1 LLVHRFARLFLAA
14 ALATG
19 LAAAPVA
26 SLAQSTTSNQQQA
39 PSGQQQQQ
47 QQEPEHNGQYQMP
60 GEAPPAQKPAP
71 GQSPNQS
78 PSQTPN
84 QAPNQAPNQDQSAP
98 EAGGPGG
105 DSGPIALPKK
115 NPAETVPPP
124 PPPPEVKN
132 PKGLENFSLRVNV
145 PVVTVDVG
153 VLLQKTHQ
161 FVPNLK
167 EQNFRIFE
175 DGKAQEIVSFG
186 RIQAPITAVLLC
198 EFAANNYWF
207 IYDMRNAAY
216 SFAQQ
221 LRPDDY
227 VAVATFDMHT
237 HILTDFTQD
246 KRLVY
251 ESLNALQIP
260 GFNESNTFDALY
272 ETLDRLSRV
281 DGRKYIIFVGTG
293 LDTFSKIN
301 LDKIMQKIKA
311 TPNVTIYAVS
321 TGQAA
326 RLTGNTRGGMFGAH
340 EIDYLQADNQLRT
353 FASMT
358 GGKAYFPRFEGEMP
372 EIFRDINSA
381 IRNQYVVSYRPTNS
395 KEDGSYRKIR
405 VELVDNEGK
414 PLQMQDEKHH
424 NLKYD
429 VVARD
434 GYKARQEVE

>member
-1 LLVHRFARLFLAA
+1 LLVDRFARLLFAASLAV
-14 ALATG
+14 G
-19 LAAAPVA
+19 LAAAPIA
-26 SLAQSTTSNQQQA
+26 AFAQSTSTDSQTAPADQQQA
-39 PSGQQQQQ
+39 PSDKK
-47 QQEPEHNGQYQMP
+47 QEPQHNGQYQMP
-60 GEAPPAQKPAP
+60 GEPPPAQ
-71 GQSPNQS
+71 
-78 PSQTPN
+78 
-84 QAPNQAPNQDQSAP
+84 NQAPNQDQSAP

-105 DSGPIALPKK
+105 DSGGIVLPKK
-115 NPAETVPPP
+115 NPAESAPPP
-124 PPPPEVKN
+124 PPPPPVVKN

-161 FVPNLK
+161 FVPNLSK
-167 EQNFRIFE
+167 ENFRIYE
-175 DGKAQEIVSFG
+175 DGKPQEIVSFG
-186 RIQAPITAVLLC
+186 RTQAPITAVLLC

-216 SFAQQ
+216 AFAQQ
-221 LRPDDY
+221 LHPDDY

-237 HILTDFTQD
+237 HILTDFTED

-251 ESLNALQIP
+251 ESLNSLQIP
-260 GFNESNTFDALY
+260 GFNETNTFDALY

-281 DGRKYIIFVGTG
+281 EGRKYIIFVGSG
-293 LDTFSKIN
+293 IDTFSKIN

-321 TGQAA
+321 TGQTA
-326 RLTGNTRGGMFGAH
+326 RLTGNARGGMFGAH
-340 EIDYLQADNQLRT
+340 EIDYLQADNELRT
-353 FASMT
+353 FSGMT

-381 IRNQYVVSYRPTNS
+381 IRNQYVVSYRPTNA
-395 KEDGSYRKIR
+395 KEDGTYRKIR

-424 NLKYD
+424 ALKYD
-429 VVARD
+429 VIARD

>member
-1 LLVHRFARLFLAA
+1 VGARPYGVTPEVGSLLLHPFARHLLA
-14 ALATG
+14 
-19 LAAAPVA
+19 A
-26 SLAQSTTSNQQQA
+26 SLATALVSTPTAVLAQSSSPDQQQT
-39 PSGQQQQQ
+39 SGTQ
-47 QQEPEHNGQYQMP
+47 QQEPQHNGQYQMP
-60 GEAPPAQKPAP
+60 GEPPPAQ
-71 GQSPNQS
+71 
-78 PSQTPN
+78 N

-105 DSGPIALPKK
+105 DSGVIALPKK
-115 NPAETVPPP
+115 NPAESAPPP
-124 PPPPEVKN
+124 PPPPPVVKN

-145 PVVTVDVG
+145 PVVTVDIG
-153 VLLQKTHQ
+153 VLLQKTHE

-167 EQNFRIFE
+167 EENFRIFE
-175 DGKAQEIVSFG
+175 DGKPQEIVSFG

-221 LRPDDY
+221 LHPDDY

-251 ESLNALQIP
+251 ESLNSLQIP
-260 GFNESNTFDALY
+260 GFNETNTFDAFY

-281 DGRKYIIFVGTG
+281 DGRKYVIFIGSG
-293 LDTFSKIN
+293 IDTFSKIN
-301 LDKIMQKIKA
+301 LDKIMQKIKS

-321 TGQAA
+321 TGQTA
-326 RLTGNTRGGMFGAH
+326 RLTGNARGGMFGAH
-340 EIDYLQADNQLRT
+340 EIDYLQADNELRT
-353 FASMT
+353 FAGMT

-381 IRNQYVVSYRPTNS
+381 IRNQYAVSYRPTNA
-395 KEDGSYRKIR
+395 KEDGTYRKIR
-405 VELVDNEGK
+405 VELVNNEGK

-429 VVARD
+429 VIARD

>member
-1 LLVHRFARLFLAA
+1 MPAAVFA
-14 ALATG
+14 
-19 LAAAPVA
+19 
-26 SLAQSTTSNQQQA
+26 QTSSPDPQQTSGTQQQA
-39 PSGQQQQQ
+39 PQ
-47 QQEPEHNGQYQMP
+47 HNGQYQMP
-60 GEAPPAQKPAP
+60 GEPPPAQ
-71 GQSPNQS
+71 NQT
-78 PSQTPN
+78 PSQAPN
-84 QAPNQAPNQDQSAP
+84 QAPNQTPNQAPNQDQSAP

-105 DSGPIALPKK
+105 DSGVIALPKK
-115 NPAETVPPP
+115 NPAESAPPP
-124 PPPPEVKN
+124 PPPPPVVKN

-153 VLLQKTHQ
+153 VLLQKTHE

-167 EQNFRIFE
+167 EENFRVFE
-175 DGKAQEIVSFG
+175 DGKAQDIVSFG

-221 LRPDDY
+221 LHPDDY

-251 ESLNALQIP
+251 ESLNSLQIP
-260 GFNESNTFDALY
+260 GFNETNTFDALY

-281 DGRKYIIFVGTG
+281 DGRKYIIFIGSG
-293 LDTFSKIN
+293 IDTFSKIN
-301 LDKIMQKIKA
+301 LDKIMQKIKS
-311 TPNVTIYAVS
+311 TPNVTIYAIS
-321 TGQAA
+321 TGQTA
-326 RLTGNTRGGMFGAH
+326 RLTGNARGGMFGAH
-340 EIDYLQADNQLRT
+340 EIDYLQADNELRT
-353 FASMT
+353 FAGMT
-358 GGKAYFPRFEGEMP
+358 GGKAYFPRFAGEMP

-381 IRNQYVVSYRPTNS
+381 IRNQYVVSYRPTNA
-395 KEDGSYRKIR
+395 KEDGTYRKIR
-405 VELVDNEGK
+405 VELVNNEGK

-429 VVARD
+429 VIARD

>member
-1 LLVHRFARLFLAA
+1 LLVSRFVRPLL
-14 ALATG
+14 T
-19 LAAAPVA
+19 A
-26 SLAQSTTSNQQQA
+26 SLATALAASPLFAQSTSHDQQQT
-39 PSGQQQQQ
+39 PSDQQQTPPA
-47 QQEPEHNGQYQMP
+47 QQEPQHNGQYQMP
-60 GEAPPAQKPAP
+60 GSAPPAQNPAP
-71 GQSPNQS
+71 S
-78 PSQTPN
+78 
-84 QAPNQAPNQDQSAP
+84 QAPNQDQTAP

-105 DSGPIALPKK
+105 DSGAIALPKK
-115 NPAETVPPP
+115 TPKEDIPPP

-167 EQNFRIFE
+167 EENFRVFE
-175 DGKAQEIVSFG
+175 DGKPQAIVSFG
-186 RIQAPITAVLLC
+186 RTQAPITAVLLC

-221 LRPDDY
+221 LHPDDY

-251 ESLNALQIP
+251 ESLNTLQIP
-260 GFNESNTFDALY
+260 GFNETNTFDAMY

-281 DGRKYIIFVGTG
+281 EGRKYIIFVGTG

-301 LDKIMQKIKA
+301 LDKILQKVKS
-311 TPNVTIYAVS
+311 TPDVTVYAVS
-321 TGQAA
+321 TGQTA
-326 RLTGNTRGGMFGAH
+326 RLTGNARGGMFGAH

-353 FASMT
+353 FAAMT

-381 IRNQYVVSYRPTNS
+381 IRNQYVVSYRPTNA
-395 KEDGSYRKIR
+395 KEDGTYRKIR

-424 NLKYD
+424 SLKYD

-434 GYKARQEVE
+434 GYRARQEVE

>member
-1 LLVHRFARLFLAA
+1 MLLHPFARHLLA
-14 ALATG
+14 
-19 LAAAPVA
+19 A
-26 SLAQSTTSNQQQA
+26 SLATALVSTPAAVLAQSSSPDQQQT
-39 PSGQQQQQ
+39 SGTQQK
-47 QQEPEHNGQYQMP
+47 EPQHNGQYQMP
-60 GEAPPAQKPAP
+60 GEPPPAQ
-71 GQSPNQS
+71 
-78 PSQTPN
+78 N

-105 DSGPIALPKK
+105 DSGVIALPKK
-115 NPAETVPPP
+115 NPAESAPPP
-124 PPPPEVKN
+124 PPPPVVKN

-145 PVVTVDVG
+145 PVVTVDIG
-153 VLLQKTHQ
+153 VLLQKTHE

-167 EQNFRIFE
+167 EENFRIFE
-175 DGKAQEIVSFG
+175 DGKPQEIVSFG

-221 LRPDDY
+221 LHPDDY

-251 ESLNALQIP
+251 ESLNSLQIP
-260 GFNESNTFDALY
+260 GFNETNTFDAFY

-281 DGRKYIIFVGTG
+281 DGRKYVIFIGSG
-293 LDTFSKIN
+293 IDTFSKIN
-301 LDKIMQKIKA
+301 LDKIMQKIKS

-321 TGQAA
+321 TGQTA
-326 RLTGNTRGGMFGAH
+326 RLTGNARGGMFGAH
-340 EIDYLQADNQLRT
+340 EIDYLQADNELRT
-353 FASMT
+353 FAGMT

-381 IRNQYVVSYRPTNS
+381 IRNQYAVSYRPTNA
-395 KEDGSYRKIR
+395 KEDGTYRKIR
-405 VELVDNEGK
+405 VELVNNEGK

-429 VVARD
+429 VIARD

>member
-1 LLVHRFARLFLAA
+1 MLVDRFARLLFAA
-14 ALATG
+14 SLATG
-19 LAAAPVA
+19 LIAAPIA
-26 SLAQSTTSNQQQA
+26 AFAQSTSTDTQAAPDSQAPPADQQQA
-39 PSGQQQQQ
+39 PAKKK
-47 QQEPEHNGQYQMP
+47 QEPQHNGQYQMP
-60 GEAPPAQKPAP
+60 GEPPPAQ
-71 GQSPNQS
+71 
-78 PSQTPN
+78 
-84 QAPNQAPNQDQSAP
+84 NQAPNQDQSAP

-105 DSGPIALPKK
+105 DSGGIVLPKK
-115 NPAETVPPP
+115 NPAESAPPP
-124 PPPPEVKN
+124 PPPPPVVKN

-161 FVPNLK
+161 FVPNLSK
-167 EQNFRIFE
+167 ENFRIYE
-175 DGKAQEIVSFG
+175 DGKPQEIVSFG
-186 RIQAPITAVLLC
+186 RTQAPITAVLLC

-216 SFAQQ
+216 AFAQQ
-221 LRPDDY
+221 LHPDDY

-237 HILTDFTQD
+237 HILTDFTED

-251 ESLNALQIP
+251 ESLNSLQIP
-260 GFNESNTFDALY
+260 GFNETNTFDAFY

-281 DGRKYIIFVGTG
+281 DGRKYIIFVGSG
-293 LDTFSKIN
+293 IDTFSKIT

-321 TGQAA
+321 TGQTA
-326 RLTGNTRGGMFGAH
+326 RLTGNARGGMFGAH
-340 EIDYLQADNQLRT
+340 EIDYLQADNELRT
-353 FASMT
+353 FAGMT

-381 IRNQYVVSYRPTNS
+381 IRSQYVVSYRPTNA
-395 KEDGSYRKIR
+395 KEDGTYRKIR

-424 NLKYD
+424 ALKYD
-429 VVARD
+429 VIARD

>member
-1 LLVHRFARLFLAA
+1 
-14 ALATG
+14 
-19 LAAAPVA
+19 
-26 SLAQSTTSNQQQA
+26 
-39 PSGQQQQQ
+39 
-47 QQEPEHNGQYQMP
+47 MP
-60 GEAPPAQKPAP
+60 GEAPPAQNP
-71 GQSPNQS
+71 
-78 PSQTPN
+78 
-84 QAPNQAPNQDQSAP
+84 APNQDQSAP

-105 DSGPIALPKK
+105 DNGAIVLPKK
-115 NPAETVPPP
+115 NPAESAPPP
-124 PPPPEVKN
+124 PPPPPTVKN

-167 EQNFRIFE
+167 EENFRIYE
-175 DGKAQEIVSFG
+175 DGKPQEIVSFG
-186 RIQAPITAVLLC
+186 RTQAPITAVLLC

-216 SFAQQ
+216 AFAQQ
-221 LRPDDY
+221 LHPDDY

-237 HILTDFTQD
+237 HILTDFTED

-251 ESLNALQIP
+251 ESLNSLQIP
-260 GFNESNTFDALY
+260 GFNETNTFDAFY

-281 DGRKYIIFVGTG
+281 EGRKYIIFIGSG
-293 LDTFSKIN
+293 IDTFSKIN
-301 LDKIMQKIKA
+301 LDKTMQKIKS
-311 TPNVTIYAVS
+311 TPNVTIYAIS
-321 TGQAA
+321 TGQTA
-326 RLTGNTRGGMFGAH
+326 RLTGNARGGMFGAH
-340 EIDYLQADNQLRT
+340 EIDYLQADNELRT
-353 FASMT
+353 FAGMT

-381 IRNQYVVSYRPTNS
+381 IRNQYVVSYRPTNA
-395 KEDGSYRKIR
+395 KEDGTYRKIR

-429 VVARD
+429 VIARD